1 MPCESEFVEI
11 SMMVEISAK
20 FFLGIISLLV
30 GLLDRLIIFLISDR
44 KISESAVVLGKRT
57 CQREV
62 PAGESPDSNFIC
74 TCFQN
79 LSVPNCHVFVIRS
92 KSRTKLFVYS

>member
-20 FFLGIISLLV
+20 IFLGIISLLV
-30 GLLDRLIIFLISDR
+30 RLLDGLIIFLISDR

-62 PAGESPDSNFIC
+62 VKEKMLSKNISDALTGNALTGRSQSQIRK
-74 TCFQN
+74 QN
-79 LSVPNCHVFVIRS
+79 YKPSIA
-92 KSRTKLFVYS
+92 

>member
-11 SMMVEISAK
+11 SMIIEISGK
-20 FFLGIISLLV
+20 DFLGIISLLV
-30 GLLDRLIIFLISDR
+30 GLLDGLIIFLISDR

-62 PAGESPDSNFIC
+62 YLKAPKMNKIKPKM
-74 TCFQN
+74 
-79 LSVPNCHVFVIRS
+79 S
-92 KSRTKLFVYS
+92 KSVNNMFWMNSNI

>member
-11 SMMVEISAK
+11 SMMIEISGK
-20 FFLGIISLLV
+20 DFLGIISLLV
-30 GLLDRLIIFLISDR
+30 GLLEVLIIFLISDR

-62 PAGESPDSNFIC
+62 IVTIS
-74 TCFQN
+74 Q
-79 LSVPNCHVFVIRS
+79 R
-92 KSRTKLFVYS
+92 KY

>member
-11 SMMVEISAK
+11 SMMVEISGK
-20 FFLGIISLLV
+20 NFLGIISLLV
-30 GLLDRLIIFLISDR
+30 GLLDVLIIFLISDR

-62 PAGESPDSNFIC
+62 MGSFGHP
-74 TCFQN
+74 
-79 LSVPNCHVFVIRS
+79 SVPLPLSTPLKRIFTFFS
-92 KSRTKLFVYS
+92 EGY

>member
-11 SMMVEISAK
+11 SMMVEISGGN
-20 FFLGIISLLV
+20 FLGIISLLV
-30 GLLDRLIIFLISDR
+30 GLLDGLIIFLISDR

-62 PAGESPDSNFIC
+62 ISMRNY
-74 TCFQN
+74 N
-79 LSVPNCHVFVIRS
+79 PNKKVTF
-92 KSRTKLFVYS
+92 T